1 MPNLY
6 PIYAKCLPNLYPMY
20 AQFMPNLCPMF
31 TQFMPNVYPIY
42 TKCLPDLY
50 PIYFQFIPNLFPI
63 HTQFMPNLKV
73 LSIFKF
79 ELDMLLFFIFILGF
93 YAKIPCMHF
102 LLIRNNGE
110 IFKNKH
116 TFLVK
121 FHIFKISKVS
131 YLRYIVVFA
140 WRVT

>member
-1 MPNLY
+1 MFTPFIPNLF
-6 PIYAKCLPNLYPMY
+6 PIY
-20 AQFMPNLCPMF
+20 AQFMPNL
-31 TQFMPNVYPIY
+31 
-42 TKCLPDLY
+42 KA
-50 PIYFQFIPNLFPI
+50 
-63 HTQFMPNLKV
+63 

-79 ELDMLLFFIFILGF
+79 ELDMLLFFIFMRGF
-93 YAKIPCMHF
+93 YAKIPCIHF
-102 LLIRNNGE
+102 LLIKNIGE
-110 IFKNKH
+110 IFKNKN